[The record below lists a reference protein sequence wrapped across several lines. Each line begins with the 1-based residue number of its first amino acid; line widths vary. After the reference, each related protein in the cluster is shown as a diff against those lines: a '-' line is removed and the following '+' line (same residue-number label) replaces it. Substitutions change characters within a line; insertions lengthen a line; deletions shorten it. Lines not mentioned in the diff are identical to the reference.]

1 MKKIRI
7 IAAVL
12 AALLLI
18 GGAVIKICGAD
29 DNADLEP
36 TLPLESEIS
45 KEQAIKDLKYVFDT
59 VSANHPALLT
69 DGNAE
74 NEFNSSY
81 VKLRRELMSKDS
93 VTITELW
100 DKSAELVCTLDDA
113 HTIVT
118 VSGTEYV
125 SGGDEISDAYESG
138 TLVSIDGISADSM
151 KEHFKNVFPYEPQV
165 SFYADY
171 MFGVALEYG
180 SWLTLLGADVLD
192 GIDVVIGENSE
203 AKHFDMTDEP
213 PERKQLELCS
223 YKIDKENSLG
233 VFTLNRCEMSA
244 EYTEKLSEFF
254 TKVKDNDI
262 KNVAVDL
269 RSNGGG
275 TTEVI
280 NEFLRYINI
289 SDYKLFG
296 GTDIRIGGNLIS
308 YRDEITPNKPVGNAF
323 DGKVY
328 VLTSQYTF
336 SSAMDFATV
345 IQDNGI
351 GKVIGETPGNM
362 PTAYGDKLSFQL
374 PESKLVLSV
383 SYKKFYRA
391 DMTKSIEPLIPD
403 YTVDADKAEEKLVE
417 YIKSRS

>member
-1 MKKIRI
+1 MKKSRI
-7 IAAVL
+7 IAAAL
-12 AALLLI
+12 AAVLLV
-18 GGAVIKICGAD
+18 GGAVMKICGAD
-29 DNADLEP
+29 SNKELEP
-36 TLPLESEIS
+36 TLPLETKIS
-45 KEQAIKDLKYVFDT
+45 KEQAVKDLKYVFDT
-59 VSANHPALLT
+59 VSVNHPALLT

-74 NEFNSSY
+74 NKFNSSY

-125 SGGDEISDAYESG
+125 SGGNEISDAYQNG
-138 TLVSIDGISADSM
+138 TLLSIDGISADSM
-151 KEHFKNVFPYEPQV
+151 KDHFKKVFPCEPQV

-171 MFGVALEYG
+171 MFGEALQYG
-180 SWLTLLGADVLD
+180 SWLTLLGADVSD
-192 GIDVVIGENSE
+192 GIDVVFSGNKET
-203 AKHFDMTDEP
+203 KHFDMTDEP
-213 PERKQLELCS
+213 PARKQLELCS

-254 TKVKDNDI
+254 GKVKDNDI

-280 NEFLRYINI
+280 NEFLRYIDI
-289 SDYKLFG
+289 SDYMLFG
-296 GTDIRIGGNLIS
+296 GVDIRKGGNLVS
-308 YRDEITPNKPVGNAF
+308 YRDEITPNKRVENAF

-336 SSAMDFATV
+336 SSAMDFAMV

-383 SYKKFYRA
+383 SYKKFYRV
-391 DMTKSIEPLIPD
+391 DITKSIEPLIPD

-417 YIKSRS
+417 YIKK

>member
-1 MKKIRI
+1 MNKLR
-7 IAAVL
+7 VT
-12 AALLLI
+12 ALLL
-18 GGAVIKICGAD
+18 AVILAVGGIVLKISGYDAQTD
-29 DNADLEP
+29 FEP
-36 TLPLESEIS
+36 TLPLNTVLNS
-45 KEQAIKDLKYVFDT
+45 EQAQKDLKYVYDT
-59 VSANHPALLT
+59 VRANHPLFLID
-69 DGNAE
+69 DGAE
-74 NEFNSSY
+74 KRFGDVY
-81 VKLRRELMSKDS
+81 IKLRRELMDKDS
-93 VTITELW
+93 VTVNELW
-100 DKSAELVCTLDDA
+100 EKSAELVCTLDDA

-125 SGGDEISDAYESG
+125 NGGSEISTAYRSG
-138 TLVSIDGISADSM
+138 MLLSIDGISADSM
-151 KEHFKNVFPYEPQV
+151 KEHFKKVFPYEPQV

-171 MFGVALEYG
+171 MFGEALQYG
-180 SWLTLLGADVLD
+180 SWLTLLGADVSD
-192 GIDVVIGENSE
+192 GIDVVIGENNE
-203 AKHFDMTDEP
+203 TKHFDMTDEP
-213 PERKQLELCS
+213 PERKQLDLCS

-233 VFTLNRCEMSA
+233 IFTLNRCEMSQ

-254 TKVKDNDI
+254 GKVKDNDI

-275 TTEVI
+275 TTEII

-308 YRDEITPNKPVGNAF
+308 YRDEITPNKPVDNAF

-328 VLTSQYTF
+328 VLTSNYTF

-362 PTAYGDKLSFQL
+362 PTAYGDKLGFQL

-383 SYKKFYRA
+383 SYKKFYRV
-391 DMTKSIEPLIPD
+391 DINKSIEPLIPD
-403 YTVDADKAEEKLVE
+403 YTVEADKALEKLVE
-417 YIKSRS
+417 YIK

>member
-1 MKKIRI
+1 MNKLR
-7 IAAVL
+7 VT
-12 AALLLI
+12 ALLL
-18 GGAVIKICGAD
+18 AVILAVGGIVLKISGYDAQTD
-29 DNADLEP
+29 FEP
-36 TLPLESEIS
+36 TLPLDTVLNS
-45 KEQAIKDLKYVFDT
+45 EQAQKDLKYVYDT
-59 VSANHPALLT
+59 VRAKHPVFLID
-69 DGNAE
+69 DGAE
-74 NEFNSSY
+74 KRFGDVY
-81 VKLRRELMSKDS
+81 IKLRRELMDKDS
-93 VTITELW
+93 VTVKELW
-100 DKSAELVCTLDDA
+100 EKSAELVCMLDDA

-125 SGGDEISDAYESG
+125 NGGNEISKAYNDG

-151 KEHFKNVFPYEPQV
+151 KEHFKKVFPCEPQV

-171 MFGVALEYG
+171 MFGVVLEYG
-180 SWLTLLGADVLD
+180 SWLTLLGADVSD
-192 GIDVVIGENSE
+192 GIDVVFGEN

-233 VFTLNRCEMSA
+233 IFTLNRCEMSA
-244 EYTEKLSEFF
+244 EYTDRLSEFF
-254 TKVKDNDI
+254 SAVRDNNI
-262 KNVAVDL
+262 GNIAVDL

-308 YRDEITPNKPVGNAF
+308 YRDEITPNKHVDNAF
-323 DGKVY
+323 DGRVY

-374 PESKLVLSV
+374 PESKLLLGV
-383 SYKKFYRA
+383 SYKKFYRV
-391 DMTKSIEPLIPD
+391 DINKSEEPLIPD
-403 YTVDADKAEEKLVE
+403 CTVNADEALEKLVE
-417 YIKSRS
+417 YIK

>member
-1 MKKIRI
+1 MR
-7 IAAVL
+7 VT
-12 AALLLI
+12 ALLL
-18 GGAVIKICGAD
+18 AVILAVGGIVLKISGYDAQTD
-29 DNADLEP
+29 FEP

-81 VKLRRELMSKDS
+81 VKLRRELMDKES
-93 VTITELW
+93 VTVNELW
-100 DKSAELVCTLDDA
+100 EKSAELVCTLDDA

-125 SGGDEISDAYESG
+125 NGGSKISTAYRSG
-138 TLVSIDGISADSM
+138 TLLSIDGISADSM
-151 KEHFKNVFPYEPQV
+151 KEHFKKVFPYEPQV

-171 MFGVALEYG
+171 MLGEALQYG
-180 SWLTLLGADVLD
+180 SWLTLLGADVSD
-192 GIDVVIGENSE
+192 GIDVVFSGNNET
-203 AKHFDMTDEP
+203 KHFDMTDEP

-233 VFTLNRCEMSA
+233 IFTLNRCEMSQ
-244 EYTEKLSEFF
+244 EYTDRLSEFF
-254 TKVKDNDI
+254 GAVRDNNI
-262 KNVAVDL
+262 GNIAVDL

-296 GTDIRIGGNLIS
+296 GTDIRIGGKLIS
-308 YRDEITPNKPVGNAF
+308 YRDEITPNKPVDNAF
-323 DGKVY
+323 DGRVY

-351 GKVIGETPGNM
+351 GKVIGEIPGNM
-362 PTAYGDKLSFQL
+362 PTAYGDKRGFQL

-383 SYKKFYRA
+383 SYKKFYRV
-391 DMTKSIEPLIPD
+391 DINKSEEPLIPD
-403 YTVDADKAEEKLVE
+403 CTVNADEALEKLVE
-417 YIKSRS
+417 YIK

>member
-1 MKKIRI
+1 MNKLRVT
-7 IAAVL
+7 ALVL
-12 AALLLI
+12 AVILAV
-18 GGAVIKICGAD
+18 GGIVLKISGYD
-29 DNADLEP
+29 TKTDFEP
-36 TLPLESEIS
+36 TLPLNTGLSS
-45 KEQAIKDLKYVFDT
+45 EQAQKDLKYVYDT
-59 VSANHPALLT
+59 VRAKHPVFLID
-69 DGNAE
+69 DGAE
-74 NEFNSSY
+74 KRFGDVY
-81 VKLRRELMSKDS
+81 IKLRRELMDKDS
-93 VTITELW
+93 VTVKELW
-100 DKSAELVCTLDDA
+100 EKSAELVCTLDDA

-125 SGGDEISDAYESG
+125 NGGNEISKAYNDG

-151 KEHFKNVFPYEPQV
+151 KEHFKKVFPCEPQV

-171 MFGVALEYG
+171 MFGVVLEYG
-180 SWLTLLGADVLD
+180 SWLTLLGADVSD
-192 GIDVVIGENSE
+192 GIDVVFGEN

-233 VFTLNRCEMSA
+233 IFTLNRCEMSA
-244 EYTEKLSEFF
+244 EYTDRLSEFF
-254 TKVKDNDI
+254 SAVRDNNI
-262 KNVAVDL
+262 GNIAVDL

-308 YRDEITPNKPVGNAF
+308 YRDEITPNKPVDNAF
-323 DGKVY
+323 DGRVY
-328 VLTSQYTF
+328 ALTSNYTF

-362 PTAYGDKLSFQL
+362 PTAYGDKLGFQL
-374 PESKLVLSV
+374 PESKLLLGV
-383 SYKKFYRA
+383 SYKKFYRV
-391 DMTKSIEPLIPD
+391 DIDKSEEPLIPD
-403 YTVDADKAEEKLVE
+403 CTVSTDEALEKLVE
-417 YIKSRS
+417 YIK

>member
-1 MKKIRI
+1 MNKLR
-7 IAAVL
+7 VT
-12 AALLLI
+12 ALLL
-18 GGAVIKICGAD
+18 AVILAVGGIVLKICGYDAQTD
-29 DNADLEP
+29 FEP
-36 TLPLESEIS
+36 TLPLETKIS
-45 KEQAIKDLKYVFDT
+45 KEQAVKDLKYVFDT

-69 DGNAE
+69 DENAE
-74 NEFNSSY
+74 NKFNSSY

-125 SGGDEISDAYESG
+125 NGGNEISKAYNDG
-138 TLVSIDGISADSM
+138 TLVSIDGVSADSM
-151 KEHFKNVFPYEPQV
+151 KEHFKKVFPCEPQV
-165 SFYADY
+165 GFYADY
-171 MFGVALEYG
+171 MLGVALEYG
-180 SWLTLLGADVLD
+180 SWLTLLGVDVSD
-192 GIDVVIGENSE
+192 GIDVVFGEN

-233 VFTLNRCEMSA
+233 IFTLNRCEMSQ
-244 EYTEKLSEFF
+244 EYTDRLSDFF
-254 TKVKDNDI
+254 SAVRDNNI
-262 KNVAVDL
+262 GNIAVDL

-308 YRDEITPNKPVGNAF
+308 YRDEITPNKHVENAF

-336 SSAMDFATV
+336 SSAMDFAMV

-351 GKVIGETPGNM
+351 GKVIGEMPGNM

-374 PESKLVLSV
+374 SESKLVLSV
-383 SYKKFYRA
+383 SYKKFYRV
-391 DMTKSIEPLIPD
+391 DINKSIEPLIPD
-403 YTVDADKAEEKLVE
+403 YTVEADKALEKLVE
-417 YIKSRS
+417 YIK

>member
-1 MKKIRI
+1 MKKTRI

-12 AALLLI
+12 AAVLLV
-18 GGAVIKICGAD
+18 GGAVMKICGAD
-29 DNADLEP
+29 SNNDLEP
-36 TLPLESEIS
+36 TLPLETKIG
-45 KEQAIKDLKYVFDT
+45 KEQAVKDLKYVFDT
-59 VSANHPALLT
+59 VSANHPVLLT

-74 NEFNSSY
+74 NKFNSSY

-118 VSGTEYV
+118 VSGTQYV

-180 SWLTLLGADVLD
+180 SWLTLLGADISD

-244 EYTEKLSEFF
+244 EYTDRLLEFF
-254 TKVKDNDI
+254 SAVRDNNI
-262 KNVAVDL
+262 GNIAVDL

-308 YRDEITPNKPVGNAF
+308 YRDEITPNKHVENAF

-383 SYKKFYRA
+383 SYKKFYRV
-391 DMTKSIEPLIPD
+391 DITKSIEPLIPD

-417 YIKSRS
+417 YIKK

>member
-1 MKKIRI
+1 MRVT
-7 IAAVL
+7 ALVL
-12 AALLLI
+12 AVILAV
-18 GGAVIKICGAD
+18 GGIVLKISGYDAQTD
-29 DNADLEP
+29 FEP
-36 TLPLESEIS
+36 TLPLNTVLNSG
-45 KEQAIKDLKYVFDT
+45 QAQKDLKYVYDT
-59 VSANHPALLT
+59 VRANHPLFLID
-69 DGNAE
+69 DGAE
-74 NEFNSSY
+74 KRFGDVY
-81 VKLRRELMSKDS
+81 IKLRRELMDKDS
-93 VTITELW
+93 VTVNELW
-100 DKSAELVCTLDDA
+100 EKSAELVCTLDDA

-125 SGGDEISDAYESG
+125 NGGNEISKAYNDG

-151 KEHFKNVFPYEPQV
+151 KEHFKKVFPCEPQV

-171 MFGVALEYG
+171 MFGVVLEYG
-180 SWLTLLGADVLD
+180 SWLTLLGADVSD
-192 GIDVVIGENSE
+192 GIDVVFGEN

-233 VFTLNRCEMSA
+233 IFTLNRCEMSQ
-244 EYTEKLSEFF
+244 EYTDRLSEFF
-254 TKVKDNDI
+254 SAVRDNDI
-262 KNVAVDL
+262 GNIAVDL

-275 TTEVI
+275 TTAVI

-308 YRDEITPNKPVGNAF
+308 YRDEITPNKPVDNAF
-323 DGKVY
+323 DGRVY
-328 VLTSQYTF
+328 ALTSNYTF

-362 PTAYGDKLSFQL
+362 PTAYGDKLGFQL

-383 SYKKFYRA
+383 SYKKFYRV
-391 DMTKSIEPLIPD
+391 DINKSIEPLIPD
-403 YTVDADKAEEKLVE
+403 YTVEADKALEKLVE
-417 YIKSRS
+417 YIK

>member
-1 MKKIRI
+1 MR
-7 IAAVL
+7 VT
-12 AALLLI
+12 ALLL
-18 GGAVIKICGAD
+18 AVILAVGGIVLKISGYDAQTD
-29 DNADLEP
+29 FEP
-36 TLPLESEIS
+36 TLPLDTVLNS
-45 KEQAIKDLKYVFDT
+45 EQAQKDLKYVYDT
-59 VSANHPALLT
+59 VRAKHPVFLID
-69 DGNAE
+69 DGAE
-74 NEFNSSY
+74 KRFGDVY
-81 VKLRRELMSKDS
+81 IKLRRELMDKDS
-93 VTITELW
+93 VTVKELW
-100 DKSAELVCTLDDA
+100 EKSAELVCMLDDA

-125 SGGDEISDAYESG
+125 NGGNEISKAYNDG

-151 KEHFKNVFPYEPQV
+151 KEHFKKVFPCEPQV

-171 MFGVALEYG
+171 MFGVVLEYG
-180 SWLTLLGADVLD
+180 SWLTLLGADVSD
-192 GIDVVIGENSE
+192 GIDVVFGEN

-233 VFTLNRCEMSA
+233 IFTLNRCEMSA
-244 EYTEKLSEFF
+244 EYTDRLLEFF
-254 TKVKDNDI
+254 SAVRDNNI
-262 KNVAVDL
+262 GNIAVDL

-308 YRDEITPNKPVGNAF
+308 YRDEITPNKHVDNAF
-323 DGKVY
+323 DGRVY

-351 GKVIGETPGNM
+351 GKVIGEIPGNM
-362 PTAYGDKLSFQL
+362 PTAYGDKLGFQL
-374 PESKLVLSV
+374 PESKLLLGV
-383 SYKKFYRA
+383 SYKKFYRV
-391 DMTKSIEPLIPD
+391 DINKSEEPLIPD
-403 YTVDADKAEEKLVE
+403 CTVSTDEALEKLVE
-417 YIKSRS
+417 YIK

>member
-1 MKKIRI
+1 MR
-7 IAAVL
+7 VT
-12 AALLLI
+12 ALLL
-18 GGAVIKICGAD
+18 AVILAVGGIAIKIIGTED
-29 DNADLEP
+29 RIEP
-36 TLPLESEIS
+36 TLPLETEIS

-93 VTITELW
+93 VTVNELW
-100 DKSAELVCTLDDA
+100 EKSAELVCTLDDA

-125 SGGDEISDAYESG
+125 NGGSEISTAYRSG
-138 TLVSIDGISADSM
+138 TLLSIDGISADSM
-151 KEHFKNVFPYEPQV
+151 KEHFKKVFPYEPQV

-180 SWLTLLGADVLD
+180 SWLTLLGADVSD
-192 GIDVVIGENSE
+192 GVDVVIGENGE
-203 AKHFDMTDEP
+203 TKHFDMTDEP

-233 VFTLNRCEMSA
+233 VFTLNRCEMSQ
-244 EYTEKLSEFF
+244 EYTDRLLEFF
-254 TKVKDNDI
+254 SAVRDNNI
-262 KNVAVDL
+262 GNIAVDL

-308 YRDEITPNKPVGNAF
+308 YRDEITPNKPVDNAF
-323 DGKVY
+323 DGRVY

-351 GKVIGETPGNM
+351 GKVIGEIPGNM
-362 PTAYGDKLSFQL
+362 PTAYGDKRGFQL

-383 SYKKFYRA
+383 SYKKFYRV
-391 DMTKSIEPLIPD
+391 DIDKSEEPLIPD
-403 YTVDADKAEEKLVE
+403 CTVNADEALEKLVE
-417 YIKSRS
+417 YIK

>member
-1 MKKIRI
+1 MR
-7 IAAVL
+7 VT
-12 AALLLI
+12 ALLL
-18 GGAVIKICGAD
+18 AVILAVGGIVLKICGYDAQTD
-29 DNADLEP
+29 FEP
-36 TLPLESEIS
+36 TLPLETKIS
-45 KEQAIKDLKYVFDT
+45 KEQAVKDLKYVFDT

-69 DGNAE
+69 DENAE
-74 NEFNSSY
+74 NKFNSSY

-100 DKSAELVCTLDDA
+100 EKSAELVCTLDDA

-125 SGGDEISDAYESG
+125 NGGNEISKAYNDG

-151 KEHFKNVFPYEPQV
+151 KEHFKKVFPCEPQV

-171 MFGVALEYG
+171 MYGVALEYG
-180 SWLTLLGADVLD
+180 SWLTLLGADVSD
-192 GIDVVIGENSE
+192 GIDVVFSGNKET
-203 AKHFDMTDEP
+203 KHFDMTDEP

-233 VFTLNRCEMSA
+233 IFTLNRCEMSQ
-244 EYTEKLSEFF
+244 EYTDRLSEFF
-254 TKVKDNDI
+254 SAVRDNNI
-262 KNVAVDL
+262 GNIAVDL

-296 GTDIRIGGNLIS
+296 GTDIRFGGNLIS
-308 YRDEITPNKPVGNAF
+308 YRDEITPNKHVENAF

-336 SSAMDFATV
+336 SSAMDFAMV

-351 GKVIGETPGNM
+351 GKVIGEIPGNM
-362 PTAYGDKLSFQL
+362 PTAYGDKLGFQL

-383 SYKKFYRA
+383 SYKKFYRV
-391 DMTKSIEPLIPD
+391 DINKSIEPLIPD
-403 YTVDADKAEEKLVE
+403 YTVEADKALEKLVE
-417 YIKSRS
+417 YIK

>member
-1 MKKIRI
+1 MNKLR
-7 IAAVL
+7 VT
-12 AALLLI
+12 ALLL
-18 GGAVIKICGAD
+18 AVILAVGGIVLKICGYDAQTD
-29 DNADLEP
+29 FEP
-36 TLPLESEIS
+36 TLPLETKIS
-45 KEQAIKDLKYVFDT
+45 KEQAVKDLKYVFDT

-69 DGNAE
+69 DENAE
-74 NEFNSSY
+74 NKFNSSY

-100 DKSAELVCTLDDA
+100 EKSAELVCTLDDA

-125 SGGDEISDAYESG
+125 NGGNEISKAYNDG

-151 KEHFKNVFPYEPQV
+151 KEHFKKVFPCEPQV

-171 MFGVALEYG
+171 MYGVALEYG
-180 SWLTLLGADVLD
+180 SWLTLLGADVSD
-192 GIDVVIGENSE
+192 GIDVVFGEN

-233 VFTLNRCEMSA
+233 VFTLNRCEMSQ
-244 EYTEKLSEFF
+244 EYTDRLSEFF
-254 TKVKDNDI
+254 SAVRDNNI
-262 KNVAVDL
+262 GNIAVDL

-296 GTDIRIGGNLIS
+296 GTDIRNGGNLIS
-308 YRDEITPNKPVGNAF
+308 YRDEITPNKHVENAF

-351 GKVIGETPGNM
+351 GKVIGEIPGNM
-362 PTAYGDKLSFQL
+362 PTAYGDKLGFQL

-383 SYKKFYRA
+383 SYKKFYRV
-391 DMTKSIEPLIPD
+391 DINKSIEPLIPD
-403 YTVDADKAEEKLVE
+403 YTVEADKALEKLVE
-417 YIKSRS
+417 YIK

>member
-1 MKKIRI
+1 MNKLR
-7 IAAVL
+7 VT
-12 AALLLI
+12 ALLL
-18 GGAVIKICGAD
+18 AVILAVGGIVLKISGYDAQTD
-29 DNADLEP
+29 FEP

-93 VTITELW
+93 VTVTELW
-100 DKSAELVCTLDDA
+100 EKSAELVCTLDDA

-118 VSGTEYV
+118 VSGTQYV

-151 KEHFKNVFPYEPQV
+151 KEHFKKVFPYEPQV

-171 MFGVALEYG
+171 MFGEALQYG
-180 SWLTLLGADVLD
+180 SWLTLLGADVSD
-192 GIDVVIGENSE
+192 GIDVVFGGNNET
-203 AKHFDMTDEP
+203 KHFDMTDEP

-233 VFTLNRCEMSA
+233 IFTLNRCEMSQ
-244 EYTEKLSEFF
+244 EYTDRLLEFF
-254 TKVKDNDI
+254 SAVRDNNI
-262 KNVAVDL
+262 GNIAVDL

-308 YRDEITPNKPVGNAF
+308 YRDEITPNKPVDNAF
-323 DGKVY
+323 DGRVY
-328 VLTSQYTF
+328 ALTSNYTF

-351 GKVIGETPGNM
+351 GKVIGEIPGNM
-362 PTAYGDKLSFQL
+362 PTAYGDKRDFQL

-383 SYKKFYRA
+383 SYKKFYRV
-391 DMTKSIEPLIPD
+391 DINKSEEPLIPD
-403 YTVDADKAEEKLVE
+403 CTVNADEAPEKLVE
-417 YIKSRS
+417 YIK

>member
-1 MKKIRI
+1 MR
-7 IAAVL
+7 VT
-12 AALLLI
+12 ALLL
-18 GGAVIKICGAD
+18 AVILAVGGIVLKISGYDAQTD
-29 DNADLEP
+29 FEP

-93 VTITELW
+93 VTVNELW
-100 DKSAELVCTLDDA
+100 EKSAELVCTLDDA

-118 VSGTEYV
+118 VHGTEYV
-125 SGGDEISDAYESG
+125 NGGNEISTAYRSG
-138 TLVSIDGISADSM
+138 TLLSIDGISADSM
-151 KEHFKNVFPYEPQV
+151 KEHFKKVFPYEPQV

-171 MFGVALEYG
+171 MLGEALQYG
-180 SWLTLLGADVLD
+180 SWLTLLGADVSD
-192 GIDVVIGENSE
+192 GIDVVFGGNNE

-233 VFTLNRCEMSA
+233 IFTLNRCEMSQ
-244 EYTEKLSEFF
+244 EYTDRLLEFF
-254 TKVKDNDI
+254 GAVRDNNI
-262 KNVAVDL
+262 GNIAVDL

-289 SDYKLFG
+289 SDYKLVG
-296 GTDIRIGGNLIS
+296 GMDIRNGGKLIS
-308 YRDEITPNKPVGNAF
+308 YRDEITPNKHVENAF
-323 DGKVY
+323 DGRVY

-351 GKVIGETPGNM
+351 GKVIGEIPGNM
-362 PTAYGDKLSFQL
+362 PTAYGDKLGFQL

-383 SYKKFYRA
+383 SYKKFYRV
-391 DMTKSIEPLIPD
+391 DINKSEEPLIPD
-403 YTVDADKAEEKLVE
+403 CTVNADEALEKLVE
-417 YIKSRS
+417 YIK

>member
-1 MKKIRI
+1 MRVT
-7 IAAVL
+7 ALVL
-12 AALLLI
+12 AVILAV
-18 GGAVIKICGAD
+18 GGIVLKISGD
-29 DNADLEP
+29 DAQTDFEP

-93 VTITELW
+93 VTVTELW
-100 DKSAELVCTLDDA
+100 EKSAELVCTLDDA

-171 MFGVALEYG
+171 MLGEALQYG
-180 SWLTLLGADVLD
+180 SWLTLLGADVSD
-192 GIDVVIGENSE
+192 GIDVVFSGNNET
-203 AKHFDMTDEP
+203 KHFDMTDEP

-233 VFTLNRCEMSA
+233 IFTLNRCEMSQ
-244 EYTEKLSEFF
+244 EYTDRLSEFF
-254 TKVKDNDI
+254 SAVRDNNI
-262 KNVAVDL
+262 GNIAVDL

-289 SDYKLFG
+289 SDYKLVG
-296 GTDIRIGGNLIS
+296 GMDIRNGGKLIS
-308 YRDEITPNKPVGNAF
+308 YRDEITPNKPVDNAF
-323 DGKVY
+323 DGRVY
-328 VLTSQYTF
+328 ALTSNYTF

-351 GKVIGETPGNM
+351 GKVIGEIPGNM
-362 PTAYGDKLSFQL
+362 PTAYGDKRGFQL

-383 SYKKFYRA
+383 SYKKFYRV
-391 DMTKSIEPLIPD
+391 DINKSEEPLVPD
-403 YTVDADKAEEKLVE
+403 CTVNADEALEKLVE
-417 YIKSRS
+417 YIK

>member
-1 MKKIRI
+1 MNKLR
-7 IAAVL
+7 VT
-12 AALLLI
+12 ALLL
-18 GGAVIKICGAD
+18 AVILAVGGIVLKICGYDAQTD
-29 DNADLEP
+29 FEP
-36 TLPLESEIS
+36 TLPLETKIS
-45 KEQAIKDLKYVFDT
+45 KEQAVKDLKYVFDT

-69 DGNAE
+69 DENAE
-74 NEFNSSY
+74 NKFNSSY

-100 DKSAELVCTLDDA
+100 DKSAELVCALEDA

-125 SGGDEISDAYESG
+125 NGGNEISKAYNDG

-151 KEHFKNVFPYEPQV
+151 KEHFKKVFPCEPQV

-171 MFGVALEYG
+171 MYGVALEYG
-180 SWLTLLGADVLD
+180 SWLTLLGADVSD
-192 GIDVVIGENSE
+192 GIDVVFSGNKET
-203 AKHFDMTDEP
+203 KHFDMTDEP

-233 VFTLNRCEMSA
+233 IFTLNRCEMSQ
-244 EYTEKLSEFF
+244 EYTDRLSEFF
-254 TKVKDNDI
+254 SAVRDNNI
-262 KNVAVDL
+262 GNIAVDL

-308 YRDEITPNKPVGNAF
+308 YRDEITPNKHVENAF

-351 GKVIGETPGNM
+351 GKVIGEIPGNM
-362 PTAYGDKLSFQL
+362 PTAYGDKLGFQL

-383 SYKKFYRA
+383 SYKKFYRV
-391 DMTKSIEPLIPD
+391 DINKSIEPLIPD
-403 YTVDADKAEEKLVE
+403 YTVEADKALEKLVE
-417 YIKSRS
+417 YIK

>member
-1 MKKIRI
+1 
-7 IAAVL
+7 
-12 AALLLI
+12 
-18 GGAVIKICGAD
+18 
-29 DNADLEP
+29 
-36 TLPLESEIS
+36 
-45 KEQAIKDLKYVFDT
+45 
-59 VSANHPALLT
+59 
-69 DGNAE
+69 
-74 NEFNSSY
+74 
-81 VKLRRELMSKDS
+81 MSKDS
-93 VTITELW
+93 VTVTELW
-100 DKSAELVCTLDDA
+100 EKSAELVCTLDDA

-180 SWLTLLGADVLD
+180 SWLTLLGADVSD
-192 GIDVVIGENSE
+192 GIDVVFSGNNET
-203 AKHFDMTDEP
+203 KHFDMTDEP

-233 VFTLNRCEMSA
+233 VFTLNRCEMSQ
-244 EYTEKLSEFF
+244 EYTDRLLEFF
-254 TKVKDNDI
+254 GAVRDNNI
-262 KNVAVDL
+262 GNIAVDL

-289 SDYKLFG
+289 SDYKLVG
-296 GTDIRIGGNLIS
+296 GMDIRNGGKLIS
-308 YRDEITPNKPVGNAF
+308 YRDEITPNKPVDNAF
-323 DGKVY
+323 DGRVY

-336 SSAMDFATV
+336 SSAMVFATV

-362 PTAYGDKLSFQL
+362 PTAYGDKRGFQL

-383 SYKKFYRA
+383 SYKKFYRV
-391 DMTKSIEPLIPD
+391 DINKSEEPLIPD
-403 YTVDADKAEEKLVE
+403 YTVNADEALEKLVE
-417 YIKSRS
+417 YIK

>member
-1 MKKIRI
+1 MNKLR
-7 IAAVL
+7 VT
-12 AALLLI
+12 ALLL
-18 GGAVIKICGAD
+18 AVILAVGGIVLKISGYDAQTD
-29 DNADLEP
+29 FEP
-36 TLPLESEIS
+36 TLPLDTVLNS
-45 KEQAIKDLKYVFDT
+45 EQAQKDLKYVYDT
-59 VSANHPALLT
+59 VRANHPLFLID
-69 DGNAE
+69 DGAE
-74 NEFNSSY
+74 KRFGDVY
-81 VKLRRELMSKDS
+81 IKLRRELMDKDS
-93 VTITELW
+93 VTVNELW
-100 DKSAELVCTLDDA
+100 EKSAELVCTLDDA

-125 SGGDEISDAYESG
+125 NGGSEISTAYKSG
-138 TLVSIDGISADSM
+138 TLLSIDGISADSM
-151 KEHFKNVFPYEPQV
+151 KEHFKKVFPYEPQV

-171 MFGVALEYG
+171 MLGEALEYG
-180 SWLTLLGADVLD
+180 SWLTLLGADVSD
-192 GIDVVIGENSE
+192 GIDVVFGEN

-233 VFTLNRCEMSA
+233 IFTLNRCEMSA
-244 EYTEKLSEFF
+244 EYTDRLSEFF
-254 TKVKDNDI
+254 GAVRDNNI
-262 KNVAVDL
+262 GNIAVDL

-308 YRDEITPNKPVGNAF
+308 YRDEITPNKPVDNAF
-323 DGKVY
+323 DGRVY
-328 VLTSQYTF
+328 ALTSNYTF

-362 PTAYGDKLSFQL
+362 PTAYGDKLGFQL
-374 PESKLVLSV
+374 PESKLLLGV
-383 SYKKFYRA
+383 SYKKFYRV
-391 DMTKSIEPLIPD
+391 DIDKSEEPLIPD
-403 YTVDADKAEEKLVE
+403 CTVNADEALEKLVE
-417 YIKSRS
+417 YIK

>member
-1 MKKIRI
+1 MNKLR
-7 IAAVL
+7 VT
-12 AALLLI
+12 ALLL
-18 GGAVIKICGAD
+18 AVILAVGGIVLKICGYDAQAD
-29 DNADLEP
+29 FEP
-36 TLPLESEIS
+36 TLPLDTVLSS
-45 KEQAIKDLKYVFDT
+45 EQAQKDLKYVYDT
-59 VSANHPALLT
+59 VRAKHPVFLID
-69 DGNAE
+69 DGAE
-74 NEFNSSY
+74 KRFGDVY
-81 VKLRRELMSKDS
+81 IRLRRELMDKDG
-93 VTITELW
+93 VTVKELW
-100 DKSAELVCTLDDA
+100 DKSAELVCALDDA

-118 VSGTEYV
+118 VSGTQYV
-125 SGGDEISDAYESG
+125 SGGNEISKAYNDG
-138 TLVSIDGISADSM
+138 TLVSIDGVSADSM
-151 KEHFKNVFPYEPQV
+151 KEHFKKVFPCEPQV
-165 SFYADY
+165 GFYADY
-171 MFGVALEYG
+171 MLGVALEYG
-180 SWLTLLGADVLD
+180 SWLTLLGVDVSD
-192 GIDVVIGENSE
+192 GIDVVFGEN

-244 EYTEKLSEFF
+244 EYTDRLSEFF
-254 TKVKDNDI
+254 SAVRDNNI
-262 KNVAVDL
+262 GNIAVDL

-296 GTDIRIGGNLIS
+296 GTDIRFGGNLIS
-308 YRDEITPNKPVGNAF
+308 YRDEITPNKHVENAF

-351 GKVIGETPGNM
+351 GKVIGEIPGNM
-362 PTAYGDKLSFQL
+362 PTAYGDKLGFQL

-383 SYKKFYRA
+383 SYKKFYRV
-391 DMTKSIEPLIPD
+391 DINKSIEPLIPD
-403 YTVDADKAEEKLVE
+403 YTVEADKALEKLVE
-417 YIKSRS
+417 YIK

>member
-1 MKKIRI
+1 MNKLR
-7 IAAVL
+7 VT
-12 AALLLI
+12 ALLL
-18 GGAVIKICGAD
+18 AVILAVGGIVLKICGYDAQTD
-29 DNADLEP
+29 FEP
-36 TLPLESEIS
+36 TLPLETKIS
-45 KEQAIKDLKYVFDT
+45 KEQAVKDLKYVFDT

-69 DGNAE
+69 DENAE
-74 NEFNSSY
+74 NKFNSSY

-100 DKSAELVCTLDDA
+100 DKSAELVCALEDA

-125 SGGDEISDAYESG
+125 NGGNEISKAYNDG

-151 KEHFKNVFPYEPQV
+151 KEHFKKVFPCEPQV

-171 MFGVALEYG
+171 MYGVALEYG
-180 SWLTLLGADVLD
+180 SWLTLLGADVSD
-192 GIDVVIGENSE
+192 GIDVVFSGNKET
-203 AKHFDMTDEP
+203 KHFDMTDEP

-233 VFTLNRCEMSA
+233 IFTLNRCEMSQ
-244 EYTEKLSEFF
+244 EYTDRLSEFF
-254 TKVKDNDI
+254 SAVRDNNI
-262 KNVAVDL
+262 GNIAVDL

-308 YRDEITPNKPVGNAF
+308 YRDEITPNKHVENAF

-336 SSAMDFATV
+336 SSAMDFAMV

-351 GKVIGETPGNM
+351 GKVIGEMPGNM

-374 PESKLVLSV
+374 SESKLVLSV
-383 SYKKFYRA
+383 SYKKFYRV
-391 DMTKSIEPLIPD
+391 DINKSIEPLIPD
-403 YTVDADKAEEKLVE
+403 YTVEADKALEKLVE
-417 YIKSRS
+417 YIK

>member
-1 MKKIRI
+1 MNKLR
-7 IAAVL
+7 VT
-12 AALLLI
+12 ALLL
-18 GGAVIKICGAD
+18 AVILAVGGIVLKISGYDAQTD
-29 DNADLEP
+29 FEP

-81 VKLRRELMSKDS
+81 VKLRRELMSKDG
-93 VTITELW
+93 VTVKELW
-100 DKSAELVCTLDDA
+100 EKSAELVCTLDDA

-125 SGGDEISDAYESG
+125 SGGSEISTAYRSG
-138 TLVSIDGISADSM
+138 TLLSIDGISADSM
-151 KEHFKNVFPYEPQV
+151 KEHFKKVFPYEPQV

-171 MFGVALEYG
+171 MFGEALQYG
-180 SWLTLLGADVLD
+180 SWLTLLGADVSD
-192 GIDVVIGENSE
+192 GIDVVFSGNNET
-203 AKHFDMTDEP
+203 KHFDMTDEP

-233 VFTLNRCEMSA
+233 IFTLNRCEMSQ
-244 EYTEKLSEFF
+244 EYTDRLLEFF
-254 TKVKDNDI
+254 SAVRDNNI
-262 KNVAVDL
+262 GNIAVDL

-275 TTEVI
+275 TTEVT

-289 SDYKLFG
+289 SDYKLVG
-296 GTDIRIGGNLIS
+296 GMDIRNGGNLIS
-308 YRDEITPNKPVGNAF
+308 YRDEITPNKPVDNAF
-323 DGKVY
+323 DGRVY

-351 GKVIGETPGNM
+351 GKVIGEIPGNM
-362 PTAYGDKLSFQL
+362 PTAYGDKRGFQL

-383 SYKKFYRA
+383 SYKKFYRV
-391 DMTKSIEPLIPD
+391 DINKSEEPLIPD
-403 YTVDADKAEEKLVE
+403 CTVNADEALEKLVE
-417 YIKSRS
+417 YIK

>member
-1 MKKIRI
+1 MNKLR
-7 IAAVL
+7 VT
-12 AALLLI
+12 ALLL
-18 GGAVIKICGAD
+18 AVILAVGGIVLKISGYDAQAD
-29 DNADLEP
+29 FEP
-36 TLPLESEIS
+36 TLPLDTVLSS
-45 KEQAIKDLKYVFDT
+45 EQAQKDLKYVYDT
-59 VSANHPALLT
+59 VRAKHPVFLID
-69 DGNAE
+69 DGAE
-74 NEFNSSY
+74 KRFGDVY
-81 VKLRRELMSKDS
+81 IRLRRELMDKDG
-93 VTITELW
+93 VTVKELW
-100 DKSAELVCTLDDA
+100 DKSAELVCALDDA

-118 VSGTEYV
+118 VSGTQYV
-125 SGGDEISDAYESG
+125 SGGNEISKAYNDG

-151 KEHFKNVFPYEPQV
+151 KKHFKKVFPCEPQV
-165 SFYADY
+165 GFYADY
-171 MFGVALEYG
+171 MLGVALEYG
-180 SWLTLLGADVLD
+180 SWLTLFGADVSD
-192 GIDVVIGENSE
+192 GIDVVFGEN

-244 EYTEKLSEFF
+244 EYTDRLSEFF
-254 TKVKDNDI
+254 SAVRDNNI
-262 KNVAVDL
+262 GNIAVDL

-296 GTDIRIGGNLIS
+296 GTDIRFGGNLIS
-308 YRDEITPNKPVGNAF
+308 YRDEITPNKHVENAF

-351 GKVIGETPGNM
+351 GKVIGEIPGNM
-362 PTAYGDKLSFQL
+362 PTAYGDKLGFQI

-383 SYKKFYRA
+383 SYKKFYRV
-391 DMTKSIEPLIPD
+391 DINKSIEPLIPD
-403 YTVDADKAEEKLVE
+403 YTVEADKALEKLVE
-417 YIKSRS
+417 YIK

>member
-1 MKKIRI
+1 MNKLR
-7 IAAVL
+7 VT
-12 AALLLI
+12 ALLL
-18 GGAVIKICGAD
+18 AVILAVGGIVLKISGYDAQTD
-29 DNADLEP
+29 FEP

-81 VKLRRELMSKDS
+81 VKLRRELMDKDS
-93 VTITELW
+93 VTVNELW
-100 DKSAELVCTLDDA
+100 EKSAELVCTLDDA

-125 SGGDEISDAYESG
+125 NGGSEISTAYRSG
-138 TLVSIDGISADSM
+138 TLLSIDGISADSM
-151 KEHFKNVFPYEPQV
+151 KEHFKKVFPCEPQV

-171 MFGVALEYG
+171 MLGVALEYG
-180 SWLTLLGADVLD
+180 SWLTLLGADVSD
-192 GIDVVIGENSE
+192 GIDVVFGSNNET
-203 AKHFDMTDEP
+203 KHFDMTDEP

-233 VFTLNRCEMSA
+233 IFTLNRCEMSQ
-244 EYTEKLSEFF
+244 EYTDRLSEFF
-254 TKVKDNDI
+254 SAVRDNNI
-262 KNVAVDL
+262 GNIAVDL

-308 YRDEITPNKPVGNAF
+308 YRDEITPNKPVDNAF
-323 DGKVY
+323 DGRVY

-374 PESKLVLSV
+374 PESKLLLGV
-383 SYKKFYRA
+383 SYKKFYRV
-391 DMTKSIEPLIPD
+391 DINKSEEPLIPD
-403 YTVDADKAEEKLVE
+403 CTVNADEALEKLVE
-417 YIKSRS
+417 YIK

>member
-1 MKKIRI
+1 MNKLR
-7 IAAVL
+7 VT
-12 AALLLI
+12 ALLL
-18 GGAVIKICGAD
+18 AVILAVGGIAIKIIGTED
-29 DNADLEP
+29 RIEP
-36 TLPLESEIS
+36 TLPLETEIS

-93 VTITELW
+93 VTVNELW
-100 DKSAELVCTLDDA
+100 EKSAELVCTLDDA

-125 SGGDEISDAYESG
+125 NGGSEISTAYRSG
-138 TLVSIDGISADSM
+138 TLLSIDGISADSM
-151 KEHFKNVFPYEPQV
+151 KEHFKKVFPYEPQV

-180 SWLTLLGADVLD
+180 SWLTLLGADVSD
-192 GIDVVIGENSE
+192 GVDVVIGENGE
-203 AKHFDMTDEP
+203 TKHFDMTDEP

-233 VFTLNRCEMSA
+233 VFTLNRCEMSQ
-244 EYTEKLSEFF
+244 EYTDRLLEFF
-254 TKVKDNDI
+254 SAVRDNNI
-262 KNVAVDL
+262 GNIAVDL

-308 YRDEITPNKPVGNAF
+308 YRDEITPNKPVDNAF
-323 DGKVY
+323 DGRVY

-362 PTAYGDKLSFQL
+362 PTAYGDKRGFQL

-383 SYKKFYRA
+383 SYKKFYRV
-391 DMTKSIEPLIPD
+391 DINKSEEPLIPD
-403 YTVDADKAEEKLVE
+403 CTVNADEALEKLVE
-417 YIKSRS
+417 YIK

>member
-1 MKKIRI
+1 MNKLR
-7 IAAVL
+7 VT
-12 AALLLI
+12 ALLL
-18 GGAVIKICGAD
+18 AVILAVGGIVLKISGYDAQTD
-29 DNADLEP
+29 FEP

-93 VTITELW
+93 VTVTELW
-100 DKSAELVCTLDDA
+100 EKSAELVCTLDDA

-118 VSGTEYV
+118 VHGTEYV

-180 SWLTLLGADVLD
+180 SWLTLLGADVSD
-192 GIDVVIGENSE
+192 GIDVVIGENNE
-203 AKHFDMTDEP
+203 TKHFDMTDEP

-233 VFTLNRCEMSA
+233 IFTLNRCEMSQ
-244 EYTEKLSEFF
+244 EYTDRLLEFF
-254 TKVKDNDI
+254 SAVRDNNI
-262 KNVAVDL
+262 GNIAVDL

-308 YRDEITPNKPVGNAF
+308 YRDEITPNKPVDNAF
-323 DGKVY
+323 DGRVY

-351 GKVIGETPGNM
+351 GKVIGEIPGNM
-362 PTAYGDKLSFQL
+362 PTAYGDKRGFQL

-383 SYKKFYRA
+383 SYKKFYRV
-391 DMTKSIEPLIPD
+391 DINKSIEPLIPD
-403 YTVDADKAEEKLVE
+403 YTVEADKALEKLVE
-417 YIKSRS
+417 YIK

>member
-1 MKKIRI
+1 MNKLR
-7 IAAVL
+7 VT
-12 AALLLI
+12 ALLL
-18 GGAVIKICGAD
+18 AVILAVGGIVLKISGYDAQTD
-29 DNADLEP
+29 FEP

-74 NEFNSSY
+74 NKFNSSY

-100 DKSAELVCTLDDA
+100 EKSAELVCTLDDA

-118 VSGTEYV
+118 VSGTQYV
-125 SGGDEISDAYESG
+125 SGGAEISKAYNEG

-151 KEHFKNVFPYEPQV
+151 KEHFKKVFPYEPQV

-171 MFGVALEYG
+171 MFGEALQYG
-180 SWLTLLGADVLD
+180 SWLTLLGADVSD
-192 GIDVVIGENSE
+192 GIDVVFSGNNET
-203 AKHFDMTDEP
+203 KHFDMTDEP

-233 VFTLNRCEMSA
+233 IFTLNRCEMSQ
-244 EYTEKLSEFF
+244 EYTDRLLEFF
-254 TKVKDNDI
+254 SAVRDNNI
-262 KNVAVDL
+262 GNIAVDL

-308 YRDEITPNKPVGNAF
+308 YRDEITPNKPVDNAF
-323 DGKVY
+323 DGRVY

-362 PTAYGDKLSFQL
+362 PTAYGDKRGFQL

-383 SYKKFYRA
+383 SYKKFYRV
-391 DMTKSIEPLIPD
+391 DINKSEEPLIPD
-403 YTVDADKAEEKLVE
+403 CTVNADDALEKLVE
-417 YIKSRS
+417 YIK

>member
-1 MKKIRI
+1 MNKLR
-7 IAAVL
+7 VT
-12 AALLLI
+12 ALLL
-18 GGAVIKICGAD
+18 AVILAVGGIVLKISGYDAQTD
-29 DNADLEP
+29 FEP

-81 VKLRRELMSKDS
+81 VKLRRELMDKES
-93 VTITELW
+93 VTVNELW
-100 DKSAELVCTLDDA
+100 EKSAELVCTLDDA

-125 SGGDEISDAYESG
+125 NGGSKISTAYRSG
-138 TLVSIDGISADSM
+138 TLLSIDGISADSM
-151 KEHFKNVFPYEPQV
+151 KEHFKKVFPYEPQV

-171 MFGVALEYG
+171 MLGEALQYG
-180 SWLTLLGADVLD
+180 SWLTLLGADVSD
-192 GIDVVIGENSE
+192 GIDVVFSGNNET
-203 AKHFDMTDEP
+203 KHFDMTDEP

-233 VFTLNRCEMSA
+233 IFTLNRCEMSQ
-244 EYTEKLSEFF
+244 EYTDRLSEFF
-254 TKVKDNDI
+254 GAVRDNNI
-262 KNVAVDL
+262 GNIAVDL

-296 GTDIRIGGNLIS
+296 GTDIRIGGKLIS
-308 YRDEITPNKPVGNAF
+308 YRDEITPNKPVDNAF
-323 DGKVY
+323 DGRVY

-351 GKVIGETPGNM
+351 GKVIGEIPGNM
-362 PTAYGDKLSFQL
+362 PTAYGDKRGFQL

-383 SYKKFYRA
+383 SYKKFYRV
-391 DMTKSIEPLIPD
+391 DINKSEEPLIPD
-403 YTVDADKAEEKLVE
+403 CTVNADEALEKLVE
-417 YIKSRS
+417 YIK